1 MNEVKEKLITEISSE
16 IDDLASMQLGTDEYK
31 NTVEGVTK
39 LIDKANE
46 LDKTEL
52 DLRRIQLSEQ
62 IESNKKEKDKALDE
76 FNKKDQLIKNAIS
89 IGGILIPV
97 IVTVWGTYKTLNFE
111 KTGTVTTIMGRGF
124 INKLLPKK

>member
-16 IDDLASMQLGTDEYK
+16 IDNLASMQLGTDEYK

-52 DLRRIQLSEQ
+52 DVRRIRLSEQ